1 MVKRL
6 NVPLI
11 TLLRPALTNPRT
23 IIGISRLSPKNQ
35 VTIPKDVR
43 ERFSLKT
50 GDRLIFSEED
60 GKLVLSKG

>member
-1 MVKRL
+1 
-6 NVPLI
+6 
-11 TLLRPALTNPRT
+11 LTHPK